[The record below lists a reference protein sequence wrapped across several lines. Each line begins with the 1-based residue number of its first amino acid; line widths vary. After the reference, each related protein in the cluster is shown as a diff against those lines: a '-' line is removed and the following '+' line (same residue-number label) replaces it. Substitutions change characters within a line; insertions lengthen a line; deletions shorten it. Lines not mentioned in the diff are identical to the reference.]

1 MRTKI
6 SLRLGL
12 PLFVLTGALIWFLP
26 VLRET
31 QGTTMPQPIAATP
44 QRMEVVFVLDT
55 TGSMG
60 GLIAA
65 AKEKIFAIAHA
76 MTQAD
81 PAPEIAIGLVAYR
94 DRGDDYVTRVTDL
107 STDID
112 TVYSTLLDF
121 RASGGGDAPESVNAA
136 LYDAVHAISWSD
148 DPAAYR
154 VIFLVGDAPPHMDY
168 DNEHKYPETARLAAG
183 RGIVINAILCG
194 DDAQTESHWR
204 EIADLTQG
212 RYFTVGQQGDA
223 VAIDTP
229 YDRRIA
235 ELSAR
240 LDDTRL
246 YYGSADVLAETS
258 RKVAAADKLNREASA
273 ASRARRAAFNLTRSG
288 AKSHYGDDE
297 LVRDVADGSVSLAE
311 IAAPELPAVM
321 RPMDASERAAYLKSQ
336 TEQRDRLNREL
347 RELVAKRTAF
357 VTTRAEAREGIEA
370 SLDHRIFDAVRE
382 QAGAKGFRY
391 TDTAPAL

>member
-1 MRTKI
+1 MRTKT

-12 PLFVLTGALIWFLP
+12 PLFVATGALIWFFP

-31 QGTTMPQPIAATP
+31 PETTVPQPIAPTA
-44 QRMEVVFVLDT
+44 QRMEVVFALDT

-60 GLIAA
+60 GLIAV

-112 TVYSTLLDF
+112 TVYATLLDF
-121 RASGGGDAPESVNAA
+121 RAAGGGDGPESVNAA
-136 LYDAVHAISWSD
+136 LYDAVHNISWSE
-148 DPAAYR
+148 DPSGYR
-154 VIFLVGDAPPHMDY
+154 VIFLVGDSPPHMDY
-168 DNEHKYPETARLAAG
+168 YNEPQYPETARLAAE

-194 DDAQTESHWR
+194 DNAQTESRWR
-204 EIADLTQG
+204 EIADLAQG
-212 RYFTVGQQGDA
+212 RFFAVGQEGDA

-235 ELSAR
+235 ELSAG

-246 YYGSADVLAETS
+246 YYGSGDVLAKTNL
-258 RKVAAADKLNREASA
+258 KVAAAERLNRDASA
-273 ASRARRAAFNLTRSG
+273 ASRARRAAFNLTASG
-288 AKSHYGDDE
+288 AKSHYGDGE
-297 LVRDVADGSVSLAE
+297 LVSDVADGSVSLAD
-311 IAAPELPAVM
+311 IAEPELPAVM
-321 RPMDASERAAYLKSQ
+321 RPMDASERTAYLKSQ
-336 TEQRDRLNREL
+336 TDERDRLNREL
-347 RELVAKRTAF
+347 RELLAKRTAF
-357 VTTRAEAREGIEA
+357 VTARAKASEGIEA
-370 SLDHRIFDAVRE
+370 SLDHGIFHAVRE

-391 TDTAPAL
+391 TDTTPAL

>member
-31 QGTTMPQPIAATP
+31 QGTTVPQPIAATP

-136 LYDAVHAISWSD
+136 LDDAVHAISWSE
-148 DPAAYR
+148 DPSAYR

-168 DNEHKYPETARLAAG
+168 DNERKYPETARLAAE

-204 EIADLTQG
+204 EIADLAQG

-246 YYGSADVLAETS
+246 YYGSVDVLAETS

-288 AKSHYGDDE
+288 AKSHYGDGE

-321 RPMDASERAAYLKSQ
+321 RPMDASERAAYLKSH
-336 TEQRDRLNREL
+336 TEQRDRLNRDL

-357 VTTRAEAREGIEA
+357 VTARAEAREGIEA

-391 TDTAPAL
+391 TDTTPAL

>member
-1 MRTKI
+1 MRAKT

-26 VLRET
+26 MLRET
-31 QGTTMPQPIAATP
+31 LESTVPQPIAATP

-107 STDID
+107 STDVD

-121 RASGGGDAPESVNAA
+121 HAAGGGDGPESVNAA
-136 LYDAVHAISWSD
+136 LHDAVHAISWSD
-148 DPAAYR
+148 DPSAYR
-154 VIFLVGDAPPHMDY
+154 VIFLVGDSPPHMDY
-168 DNEHKYPETARLAAG
+168 ANEPQYPETARLAAE

-194 DDAQTESHWR
+194 DNTRTESHWR
-204 EIADLTQG
+204 EIADLAQG

-246 YYGSADVLAETS
+246 YYGSVDVLAKTDL
-258 RKVAAADKLNREASA
+258 KVAAADKLNREASA
-273 ASRARRAAFNLTRSG
+273 ASRARRAAFNLTASG
-288 AKSHYGDDE
+288 AKSHYGDGE
-297 LVRDVADGSVSLAE
+297 LVRDVADGSISLAD
-311 IAAPELPAVM
+311 IAEAELPAVM
-321 RPMDASERAAYLKSQ
+321 RPMDASERTVYLKSQ
-336 TEQRDRLNREL
+336 TEQRDRLDREL
-347 RELVAKRTAF
+347 RELLAKRTAF
-357 VTTRAEAREGIEA
+357 VTAQAEAREGIEA
-370 SLDHRIFDAVRE
+370 SLDHRIFHAVRE

-391 TDTAPAL
+391 TDAAPAL

>member
-1 MRTKI
+1 MRTKT

-26 VLRET
+26 VLRESS
-31 QGTTMPQPIAATP
+31 GTTVTDPIATTP

-121 RASGGGDAPESVNAA
+121 HAAGGGDMPESVNAA
-136 LYDAVHAISWSD
+136 LHDAVHDISWSE
-148 DPAAYR
+148 DPSAYR
-154 VIFLVGDAPPHMDY
+154 VIFLVGDSPPHMDY
-168 DNEHKYPETARLAAG
+168 DERKYPETAGLAAEQ
-183 RGIVINAILCG
+183 GIIINAILCG
-194 DDAQTESHWR
+194 DNAQTEGHWR
-204 EIADLTQG
+204 KIASLAQG
-212 RYFTVGQQGDA
+212 RYFTVGQHGDA

-235 ELSAR
+235 ELSAEI
-240 LDDTRL
+240 DDTRL
-246 YYGSADVLAETS
+246 YYGSPDVLVAANL
-258 RKVAAADKLNREASA
+258 KVAAADKLNRKASA
-273 ASRARRAAFNLTRSG
+273 ASRARRAAFNLTTSG
-288 AKSHYGDDE
+288 AKSHYGDGE
-297 LVRDVADGSVSLAE
+297 LVSDVADGSVRLAD

-321 RPMDASERAAYLKSQ
+321 QPMDASERAAYLESQ
-336 TEQRDRLNREL
+336 TEQRDRLEREL

-357 VTTRAEAREGIEA
+357 VAARAEAREGIEA
-370 SLDHRIFDAVRE
+370 SLDHRIFHAVRE
-382 QAGAKGFRY
+382 QAGAKGYRY
-391 TDTAPAL
+391 TSATPAL

>member
-26 VLRET
+26 VPRET

-136 LYDAVHAISWSD
+136 LDDAVHAISWSD
-148 DPAAYR
+148 DPSAYR

-168 DNEHKYPETARLAAG
+168 DNERKYPETARLAAE

-246 YYGSADVLAETS
+246 YYGSADVLADTS

-288 AKSHYGDDE
+288 AKSHYGDGE

-321 RPMDASERAAYLKSQ
+321 RPMDASERAAYVKSQ

-357 VTTRAEAREGIEA
+357 VTARAEAREGIEA

>member
-26 VLRET
+26 VPRET

-81 PAPEIAIGLVAYR
+81 PAPEIAIGLVGYR

-136 LYDAVHAISWSD
+136 LDDAVHAISWSD
-148 DPAAYR
+148 DPSAYR

-168 DNEHKYPETARLAAG
+168 DNERKYPETARLAAG

-204 EIADLTQG
+204 EIADLAQG
-212 RYFTVGQQGDA
+212 RHFTVGQQGDA

-246 YYGSADVLAETS
+246 YYGSADVLADTS

-288 AKSHYGDDE
+288 AKSHYGDGE
-297 LVRDVADGSVSLAE
+297 LVKDVADGSVSLAE

-357 VTTRAEAREGIEA
+357 VTARAEAREGIDA

>member
-136 LYDAVHAISWSD
+136 LDDAVHAISWSD

-168 DNEHKYPETARLAAG
+168 DNEHRYPETARLAAG

-246 YYGSADVLAETS
+246 YYGSADVLADTS

-273 ASRARRAAFNLTRSG
+273 ASRARRAAFNLTTSG
-288 AKSHYGDDE
+288 AKSHYGDGE

-357 VTTRAEAREGIEA
+357 VTARAEAREGIEA